1 MTALFGLLTA
11 FTWASM
17 NIPLQRNARRMD
29 QRVMLFWILLF
40 GTGLVIAAALAV
52 DGLAGP
58 FGWRSLLVPA
68 LAGVCGN
75 AGFLLMT
82 TGLKN
87 GNISVVI
94 PIMALEGG
102 IAVVFS
108 ILLGERPGPTAL
120 ALIAVA
126 VVGTLLVSFEPG
138 GEGKAAK
145 GAIWAILAACAYAAM
160 LVALAHTD
168 QPPITSA
175 ALARTI
181 STITAVP
188 LLLMV
193 RQTPTRTMM
202 PSLLL
207 CGALDA
213 LAICTFAIAAA
224 LGPSSIASVTAAQFG
239 TAAALIAIVFL
250 HERLRA
256 TQYVGVAVTMVAV
269 SGLALIG

>member
-29 QRVMLFWILLF
+29 QRVMLFWVLLF
-40 GTGLVIAAALAV
+40 GTGLVVVAALVV
-52 DGLAGP
+52 DGTVGP

-68 LAGVCGN
+68 LAGIAANV
-75 AGFLLMT
+75 GFLCMT
-82 TGLKN
+82 TGLRD

-108 ILLGERPGPTAL
+108 VVLGERPGPIAL
-120 ALIAVA
+120 ALIAAA
-126 VVGTLLVSFEPG
+126 VVGTLLVSYESG
-138 GEGKAAK
+138 GEGRAAK
-145 GAIWAILAACAYAAM
+145 GALWAILAACAYAVM

-168 QPPITSA
+168 QPAITSA
-175 ALARTI
+175 AIMRVIATL
-181 STITAVP
+181 SAVP

-193 RQTPTRTMM
+193 RQPPTRAMM

-207 CGALDA
+207 CGGLDA
-213 LAICTFAIAAA
+213 LAICLFAIAAA
-224 LGPSSIASVTAAQFG
+224 IGPSSIASVSAAQFG
-239 TAAALIAIVFL
+239 TAAAVIAIVFL
-250 HERLRA
+250 HERLRT
-256 TQYVGVAVTMVAV
+256 TQYIGVAVTMIAV

>member
-40 GTGLVIAAALAV
+40 GTGLVIAAALVV
-52 DGLAGP
+52 DGTAGP

-68 LAGVCGN
+68 LAGVVSN
-75 AGFLLMT
+75 IAFLCMT
-82 TGLKN
+82 TGLRD

-108 ILLGERPGPTAL
+108 VVLGERPSPAAL
-120 ALIAVA
+120 ALIAAA
-126 VVGTLLVSFEPG
+126 VVGTLLVSYEPG
-138 GEGKAAK
+138 GQGRAAK
-145 GAIWAILAACAYAAM
+145 GAIWAILAASGYAVM

-168 QPPITSA
+168 QPAITSA
-175 ALARTI
+175 ALMRTVA
-181 STITAVP
+181 TITALP

-193 RQTPTRTMM
+193 RERPTRGMM

-224 LGPSSIASVTAAQFG
+224 IGPSSVASVTAAQFG

-250 HERLRA
+250 RERLRT
-256 TQYVGVAVTMVAV
+256 TQYLGIGVTMIAV
-269 SGLALIG
+269 SGLALMG